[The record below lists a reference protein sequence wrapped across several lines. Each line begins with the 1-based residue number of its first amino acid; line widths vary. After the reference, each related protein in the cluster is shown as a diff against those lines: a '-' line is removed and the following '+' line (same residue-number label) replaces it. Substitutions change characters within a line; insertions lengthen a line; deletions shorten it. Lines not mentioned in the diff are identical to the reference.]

1 MDAGTTESTDVV
13 GFSLNEA
20 TSLLI
25 KKYFEKASTSSTRNI
40 NTEPTYPRT
49 IFTNEIAGDY
59 IPVYP
64 PEDFVTLSSA
74 EIASQFG
81 VYEDE
86 ISRFQTTANGVSQFS
101 IQRSVSLPHIYKIN
115 NCQLRPWPANP
126 DFSYCAITPRSKV
139 NILKN
144 TLTFTINGERV
155 RGTYYRTDGSGGL
168 SRNGM
173 DIVRESH
180 LAFVYDTDSG
190 YLTLYDKDSPKN
202 TPNPMSRRNP
212 PAITCYV
219 YRGIMGF
226 SNLWGRSGNTIFR
239 RSGQVLI
246 GTEQSENPEAI
257 LDVSGVALIRN
268 VICQSAETYSDIRL
282 KTNIEPFSPPQSL
295 LDLQTYTYNYKRDLE
310 RKEVGLIAQ
319 EVEKVI
325 PELVREHDGF
335 KSVQYDRIGALLL
348 PIVKE
353 QSEKIKALETKLEEV
368 LSLLSK

>member
-1 MDAGTTESTDVV
+1 MDKGTTESTDVV
-13 GFSLNEA
+13 GFTLNEA
-20 TSLLI
+20 TALLI
-25 KKYFEKASTSSTRNI
+25 KKYFEKASTNSTRNI

-64 PEDFVTLSSA
+64 PDDFVTISNS

-81 VYEDE
+81 IQEDE
-86 ISRFQTTANGVSQFS
+86 ISRFSTAARGVTQFS
-101 IQRSVSLPHIYKIN
+101 IQRSASLPHIYKIN
-115 NCQLRPWPANP
+115 NCQLKPWPANP
-126 DFSYCAITPRSKV
+126 DFSFCAITPRSKV

-168 SRNGM
+168 RRDGM
-173 DIVRESH
+173 DVVRESH

-190 YLTLYDKDSPKN
+190 FLTLYDKDNPKN
-202 TPNPMSRRNP
+202 TPNPIGRRNP

-226 SNLWGRSGNTIFR
+226 SNLWGRSGNAIYRT
-239 RSGQVLI
+239 SGQVLI
-246 GTEQSENPEAI
+246 GTEQSENPSAV

-268 VICQSAETYSDIRL
+268 IICQSAETYSDIRL
-282 KTNIEPFSPPQSL
+282 KTNIEPFESPRSI
-295 LDLQTYTYNYKRDLE
+295 LDLGVYSYNYKRDLE
-310 RKEVGLIAQ
+310 TKEVGLIAQ
-319 EVEKVI
+319 EVEKVA

-335 KSVQYDRIGALLL
+335 KSVQYDRLGALLL

-353 QSEKIKALETKLEEV
+353 QSERIKSLEEKV
-368 LSLLSK
+368 ESLLTKVSS

>member
-1 MDAGTTESTDVV
+1 MDKGTTESTDVV
-13 GFSLNEA
+13 GFTLNEA
-20 TSLLI
+20 TALLL
-25 KKYFEKASTSSTRNI
+25 KKYFEKASTNSTRNI

-64 PEDFVTLSSA
+64 PDDFVTISNA
-74 EIASQFG
+74 EIVSQFG
-81 VYEDE
+81 ILEEE
-86 ISRFQTTANGVSQFS
+86 ISRFNTTVNGVSQFS
-101 IQRSVSLPHIYKIN
+101 IQRSASLPHIYKIN

-126 DFSYCAITPRSKV
+126 DMSFCAVTPRSKV

-190 YLTLYDKDSPKN
+190 FLTLYDKDNPKN
-202 TPNPMSRRNP
+202 TPNPLGRKNP

-219 YRGIMGF
+219 YRGVMGF
-226 SNLWGRSGNTIFR
+226 SNLWGRSGNTIYR
-239 RSGQVLI
+239 TSGQVLI
-246 GTEQSENPEAI
+246 GTEESENPSAI

-282 KTNIEPFSPPQSL
+282 KTNIEPFESPRTL
-295 LDLQTYTYNYKRDLE
+295 LDLGVYSYNYKRDLE
-310 RKEVGLIAQ
+310 TKEVGLIAQ
-319 EVEKVI
+319 EVERVA

-335 KSVQYDRIGALLL
+335 KSVQYDRLGALLL

-353 QSEKIKALETKLEEV
+353 QSERIKALETKVEA
-368 LSLLSK
+368 LLAKPSS